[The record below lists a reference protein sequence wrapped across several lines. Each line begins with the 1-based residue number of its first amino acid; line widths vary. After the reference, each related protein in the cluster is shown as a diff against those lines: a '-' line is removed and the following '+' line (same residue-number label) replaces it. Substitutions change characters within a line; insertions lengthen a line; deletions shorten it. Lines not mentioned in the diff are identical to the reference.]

1 MRVVVAGSSGF
12 LGTLLVSALRRAD
25 HEVVRLVRR
34 SPTAPDE
41 FGWDPPAGW
50 VDTAALEGADA
61 VVNLCGAGVADKR
74 WSAARKQLLKDSRIE
89 PTEVLATAVAEHGVP
104 ILLNASAAGYYGDT
118 GDRVVDE
125 SAPAGTG
132 FLAGLCRGWE
142 AATQAAADAGVRVV
156 RFRTGLVLA
165 PSGGL
170 LGRMRP
176 VFALMLGG
184 KFGDGRQYMP
194 WIHVDDVISGFRFA
208 LERESLRGP
217 VNLGS
222 PHPATNEA
230 FTKELGAAL
239 GRPAPWT
246 VPRFALRAALG
257 ELADEALLSSQRMV
271 PRALRDNGFEFRFP
285 ILREALASVTRR

>member
-12 LGTLLVSALRRAD
+12 LGTLLVSSLRRAD

-41 FGWDPPAGW
+41 YGWDPPAGW
-50 VDTAALEGADA
+50 VDVGALKGADA

-89 PTEVLATAVAEHGVP
+89 PTEVLAAAVAEHDVP
-104 ILLNASAAGYYGDT
+104 VLVNASAAGYYGDT
-118 GDRVVDE
+118 GARVVDE
-125 SAPAGTG
+125 SAPAGAG

-142 AATQAAADAGVRVV
+142 AATQAAADAGARVV

-170 LGRMRP
+170 LSRLRP
-176 VFALMLGG
+176 VFTLMLGG

-208 LERESLRGP
+208 LEHQTLRGP
-217 VNLGS
+217 VNLAA
-222 PHPATNEA
+222 PHPATNAE

-246 VPRFALRAALG
+246 VPAFALRAALG
-257 ELADEALLSSQRMV
+257 DMADEALLPGQRMV
-271 PRALRDNGFEFRFP
+271 PQVLRDNGFEFRYP
-285 ILREALASVTRR
+285 ALREALASVTRR